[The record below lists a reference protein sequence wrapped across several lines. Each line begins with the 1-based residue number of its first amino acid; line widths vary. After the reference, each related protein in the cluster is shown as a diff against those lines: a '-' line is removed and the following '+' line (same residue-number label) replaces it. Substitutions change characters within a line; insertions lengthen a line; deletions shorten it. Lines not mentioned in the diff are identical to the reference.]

1 MNSPFDRVPANTIRP
16 VNLNQSS
23 QNPLVFANVVTQAP
37 NPIVSTKSSPFD
49 SVVRAA
55 AAMPK
60 MLYTVEDIDRI
71 GQDADA
77 KLSQLSERVTKKMT
91 LNRMGDIG
99 TMLMDVQREVNNLD
113 PANLMKTDGL
123 LGKIKQHFI
132 DIKVELTKRFQ
143 TADGAFA
150 NLKAGMTKHIVQL
163 SEWERDDGTMYL
175 ENVARFKEVME
186 AIGQI
191 ERMLEQMRAQS
202 SAWPVLEAT
211 DPEAMMKAQE
221 KFLLEDLISRAS
233 VRRESLLRS
242 KIKCE
247 LNAPELLAMK
257 SASGKLVS
265 KLKSNAND
273 IIPELLREIAKQIQ
287 RIQMQDA
294 LKGIKSFSDFANIT
308 LSRGAESTKDSVLQ
322 ANQAFN
328 DATITVGTITS
339 MQASVRDMVLGIQ
352 SISVE
357 SEKRRIA
364 EEATI
369 NANQANLLR
378 DLQKNGAV

>member
-1 MNSPFDRVPANTIRP
+1 MSSPFDRVPPATP
-16 VNLNQSS
+16 VKFTPPIPVMPPAAAQ
-23 QNPLVFANVVTQAP
+23 LVPVKPSPFAAVAKTP
-37 NPIVSTKSSPFD
+37 VSTK
-49 SVVRAA
+49 
-55 AAMPK
+55 MI
-60 MLYTVEDIDRI
+60 YTVEDIDRI
-71 GQDADA
+71 GADADA
-77 KLSQLSERVTKKMT
+77 KLSQLSDRVTKKMT

-99 TMLMDVQREVNNLD
+99 TMLMSVQREVNNLD

-123 LGKIKQHFI
+123 MGKIRQHFI

-143 TADGAFA
+143 TADGAFS
-150 NLKAGMTKHIVQL
+150 NLTAGMTKQIVQL
-163 SEWERDDGTMYL
+163 TEWEKDDGEMYM
-175 ENVARFKEVME
+175 ENMGRFKEIMSALGE
-186 AIGQI
+186 IDI
-191 ERMLEQMRAQS
+191 MLERMRAQS
-202 SAWPVLEAT
+202 AAWPTLDAT

-221 KFLLEDLISRAS
+221 KFVLDDLINRAS

-265 KLKSNAND
+265 KLRSNASD
-273 IIPELLREIAKQIQ
+273 IIPEIKREIAKQIQ
-287 RIQMQDA
+287 RINMQDA
-294 LKGIKSFSDFANIT
+294 LKGIKSFSDFANVT
-308 LSRGAESTKDSVLQ
+308 LTKGAEMTKDTVLQ

-328 DATITVGTITS
+328 DATITVNTITS
-339 MQASVRDMVLGIQ
+339 MQKSVSEMVLGIQ

-357 SEKRRIA
+357 AEKRRIA

-369 NANQANLLR
+369 NENQANLLR

>member
-1 MNSPFDRVPANTIRP
+1 MSSPFDRVPPAAP
-16 VNLNQSS
+16 VKFTPPIPVMPPAAAQ
-23 QNPLVFANVVTQAP
+23 LVPVKPSPFAAVAKTP
-37 NPIVSTKSSPFD
+37 VSTK
-49 SVVRAA
+49 
-55 AAMPK
+55 MI
-60 MLYTVEDIDRI
+60 YTVEDIDRI
-71 GQDADA
+71 GADADA
-77 KLSQLSERVTKKMT
+77 KLSQLSDRVTKKMT

-99 TMLMDVQREVNNLD
+99 TMLMSVQREVNNLD

-123 LGKIKQHFI
+123 MGKIRQHFI

-143 TADGAFA
+143 TADGAFS
-150 NLKAGMTKHIVQL
+150 NLTAGMTKQIVQL
-163 SEWERDDGTMYL
+163 TEWEKDDGEMYM
-175 ENVARFKEVME
+175 ENMGRFKEIMSALGE
-186 AIGQI
+186 IDI
-191 ERMLEQMRAQS
+191 MLERMRAQS
-202 SAWPVLEAT
+202 AAWPTLDAT

-221 KFLLEDLISRAS
+221 KFVLDDLINRAS

-265 KLKSNAND
+265 KLRSNASD
-273 IIPELLREIAKQIQ
+273 IIPEIKREIAKQIQ
-287 RIQMQDA
+287 RINMQDA
-294 LKGIKSFSDFANIT
+294 LKGIKSFSDFANVT
-308 LSRGAESTKDSVLQ
+308 LTKGAEMTKDTVLQ

-328 DATITVGTITS
+328 DATITVNTITS
-339 MQASVRDMVLGIQ
+339 MQKSVSEMVLGIQ

-357 SEKRRIA
+357 AEKRRIA

-369 NANQANLLR
+369 NENQANLLR

>member
-1 MNSPFDRVPANTIRP
+1 MTSPFDRVPVAKSPMIGGIFPPAQQPAAQLVP
-16 VNLNQSS
+16 VAS
-23 QNPLVFANVVTQAP
+23 PLANVAKTP
-37 NPIVSTKSSPFD
+37 VSTK
-49 SVVRAA
+49 
-55 AAMPK
+55 
-60 MLYTVEDIDRI
+60 MLFTVDDIDRV
-71 GQDADA
+71 GQDNDA

-99 TMLMDVQREVNNLD
+99 DMLMSVQREVNNLD
-113 PANLMKTDGL
+113 PASLVKTDGF
-123 LGKIKQHFI
+123 LGKIRQHFI

-143 TADGAFA
+143 TADGAFS
-150 NLKAGMTKHIVQL
+150 NLKGGMTKHIVQL
-163 SEWERDDGTMYL
+163 SEWEKDDGEMYV
-175 ENVARFKEVME
+175 ENMLRFKGVME
-186 AIGQI
+186 ALSQI
-191 ERMLEQMRAQS
+191 EVMQTQMKAQAA
-202 SAWPVLEAT
+202 AWPTLDAT

-221 KFLLEDLISRAS
+221 KFVLDDLIARAS
-233 VRRESLLRS
+233 ARRESILRS

-273 IIPELLREIAKQIQ
+273 IIPEIMREIAKQIQ
-287 RIQMQDA
+287 RINMQDA
-294 LKGIKSFSDFANIT
+294 LKGIKSFSDFANAT
-308 LSRGAESTKDSVLQ
+308 LTKGAEATKDTVLA

-328 DATITVGTITS
+328 DATITVNTITS
-339 MQASVRDMVLGIQ
+339 MQNSVRDMVLGIQ
-352 SISVE
+352 NITVE

>member
-1 MNSPFDRVPANTIRP
+1 VMPPAAAQLVPVKPSPFAAVAKTP
-16 VNLNQSS
+16 
-23 QNPLVFANVVTQAP
+23 
-37 NPIVSTKSSPFD
+37 VSTK
-49 SVVRAA
+49 
-55 AAMPK
+55 MI
-60 MLYTVEDIDRI
+60 YTVEDIDRI
-71 GQDADA
+71 GADADA
-77 KLSQLSERVTKKMT
+77 KLSQLSDRVTKKMT

-99 TMLMDVQREVNNLD
+99 TMLMSVQREVNNLD

-123 LGKIKQHFI
+123 MGKIRQHFI

-143 TADGAFA
+143 TADGAFS
-150 NLKAGMTKHIVQL
+150 NLTAGMTKQIVQL
-163 SEWERDDGTMYL
+163 TEWEKDDGEMYM
-175 ENVARFKEVME
+175 ENMGRFKEIMSALGE
-186 AIGQI
+186 IDI
-191 ERMLEQMRAQS
+191 MLERMRAQS
-202 SAWPVLEAT
+202 AAWPTLDAT

-221 KFLLEDLISRAS
+221 KFVLDDLINRAS

-265 KLKSNAND
+265 KLRSNASD
-273 IIPELLREIAKQIQ
+273 IIPEIKREIAKQIQ
-287 RIQMQDA
+287 RINMQDA
-294 LKGIKSFSDFANIT
+294 LKGIKSFSDFANVT
-308 LSRGAESTKDSVLQ
+308 LTKGAEMTKDTVLQ

-328 DATITVGTITS
+328 DATITVNTITS
-339 MQASVRDMVLGIQ
+339 MQKSVSEMVLGIQ

-357 SEKRRIA
+357 AEKRRIA

-369 NANQANLLR
+369 NENQANLLR

>member
-1 MNSPFDRVPANTIRP
+1 MTSPFDRVPPAAP
-16 VNLNQSS
+16 VKFTPPIPVMPPAAAQ
-23 QNPLVFANVVTQAP
+23 LVPVKPSPFAAVAKTP
-37 NPIVSTKSSPFD
+37 VSTK
-49 SVVRAA
+49 
-55 AAMPK
+55 MI
-60 MLYTVEDIDRI
+60 YTVEDIDRI
-71 GQDADA
+71 GADADA
-77 KLSQLSERVTKKMT
+77 KLSQLSDRVTKKMT

-99 TMLMDVQREVNNLD
+99 TMLMSVQREVNNLD

-123 LGKIKQHFI
+123 MGKIRQHFI

-143 TADGAFA
+143 TADGAFS
-150 NLKAGMTKHIVQL
+150 NLTAGMTKQIVQL
-163 SEWERDDGTMYL
+163 TEWEKDDGEMYM
-175 ENVARFKEVME
+175 ENMGRFKEIMS
-186 AIGQI
+186 AIGEI
-191 ERMLEQMRAQS
+191 DIMLERMRAQS
-202 SAWPVLEAT
+202 AAWPTLDAT

-221 KFLLEDLISRAS
+221 KFVLDDLINRAS

-265 KLKSNAND
+265 KLRSNASD
-273 IIPELLREIAKQIQ
+273 IIPEIKREIAKQIQ
-287 RIQMQDA
+287 RINMQDA
-294 LKGIKSFSDFANIT
+294 LKGIKSFSDFANVT
-308 LSRGAESTKDSVLQ
+308 LTKGAEMTKDTVLQ

-328 DATITVGTITS
+328 DATITVNTITS
-339 MQASVRDMVLGIQ
+339 MQKSVSEMVLGIQ

-357 SEKRRIA
+357 AEKRRIA

-369 NANQANLLR
+369 NENQANLLR